1 VAEKVEEA
9 EKLLV
14 MAGDE
19 EVEGE
24 LGLQILRALSIL
36 KFLVEFLVVF
46 MVFLLQ
52 SPICLCCNRG
62 VGGKVEKLMV
72 FGGVV
77 DVRWMD
83 VVGEPGPLLLW
94 TFGGVFAAE

>member
-1 VAEKVEEA
+1 V
-9 EKLLV
+9 
-14 MAGDE
+14 
-19 EVEGE
+19 
-24 LGLQILRALSIL
+24 ILR
-36 KFLVEFLVVF
+36 FLREFLVVF

-62 VGGKVEKLMV
+62 VGGKVEKVKV

-83 VVGEPGPLLLW
+83 CAVGRLSRGVLRASPFIAV
-94 TFGGVFAAE
+94 FGCLCCGVEE